1 MGKHETVS
9 VEEYKR
15 RAADLLD
22 QMMSGAVS
30 HVTVT
35 DDGRVVAEMDG
46 ARPSRKAGR
55 RSIFGCMAGTVHI
68 PPGVDLT
75 EPFEDDWDALRD
87 DDA

>member
-1 MGKHETVS
+1 MGKQETVS

-15 RAADLLD
+15 RAAELLD
-22 QMMSGAVS
+22 QMMSGVVS

-46 ARPSRKAGR
+46 RRPPLAEGR

-75 EPFEDDWDALRD
+75 EPFGD
-87 DDA
+87 